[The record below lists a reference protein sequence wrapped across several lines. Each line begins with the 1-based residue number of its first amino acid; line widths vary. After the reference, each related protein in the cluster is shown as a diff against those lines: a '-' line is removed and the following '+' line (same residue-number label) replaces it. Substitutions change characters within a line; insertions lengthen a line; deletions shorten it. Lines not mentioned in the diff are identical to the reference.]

1 MNPTQNDA
9 RQVFKEKGT
18 CSQTFGYLLNREF
31 DQLTIDHEKAL
42 DPLAGGILRYGH
54 QCGILW
60 GATLG
65 VSRQAHQKYTD
76 ENQARAAAIN
86 ATREIMSSFE
96 NETQTH
102 NCRTI
107 TRTNFRCRLAIFKF
121 LFTGRHKYCFN
132 LTEKWAPESLQVA
145 HKGLEN
151 TNDHGECVSCA
162 SETIIKMG
170 GTPEEAAMVSGFAGG
185 LGLSG
190 QACGALSAA
199 IWYKALK
206 WQKQN
211 PDKKSSYNNSDSK
224 EVMKKFLKQT
234 GKEFSCEKICGQK
247 FDTVK
252 SHTEYIKN
260 GGCKEI
266 IEVLAS

>member
-31 DQLTIDHEKAL
+31 NQLTIEHEKAL

-76 ENQARAAAIN
+76 ENQATAAAIN

-107 TRTNFRCRLAIFKF
+107 TRTNFRCKLGIVKY
-121 LFTGRHKYCFN
+121 LVTGRYKYCFN
-132 LTEKWAPESLQVA
+132 LAEKWAPESLQVA
-145 HKGLEN
+145 HEGLEN
-151 TNDHGECVSCA
+151 GQEISETISCA
-162 SETIIKMG
+162 SETIKKMG

-199 IWYKALK
+199 
-206 WQKQN
+206 N
-211 PDKKSSYNNSDSK
+211 
-224 EVMKKFLKQT
+224 
-234 GKEFSCEKICGQK
+234 KII
-247 FDTVK
+247 
-252 SHTEYIKN
+252 SRHI
-260 GGCKEI
+260 
-266 IEVLAS
+266 